1 MLCMNNVFFILLL
14 SVFCITLKD
23 HALGGSAY
31 LCIFTI
37 LHTVVIVSVSCLEL
51 HGFKSEKV
59 KGGLFTKQSIGPI
72 FRVLSRCVLVVLVF
86 ASIKDD
92 L

>member
-14 SVFCITLKD
+14 IGCLHNFEGPC
-23 HALGGSAY
+23 AGGSAY

-86 ASIKDD
+86 ASIRVV